1 MPDAYDAPA
10 FARGP
15 AVTEISFELPAD
27 EVAVLDGYRQAHGE
41 SRTTVLRQI
50 LREWS
55 EQRHREAVSI
65 CRVAGNNPTTPG
77 TDRHRS
83 GSANS

>member
-1 MPDAYDAPA
+1 MADAYDAPA
-10 FARGP
+10 LSRGP

-27 EVAVLDGYRQAHGE
+27 EVAVLDGYRQPRGE
-41 SRTTVLRQI
+41 TRTTVLRQI

-77 TDRHRS
+77 TDRVWT
-83 GSANS
+83 GSAP